1 MKQDYWKY
9 PSGPLNTIADVPGVT
24 VGHKTLTDGAIQTGV
39 TAIKVHAGNHFQQK
53 VPAATHVINGFGKSV
68 GLVQIEE
75 LGELETPIILTNTL
89 SVGTAMTGLIKYM
102 LKDNPDIGL
111 TTGTVN
117 AVVCEC
123 NDGYLN
129 DIRGLHV
136 QENDVEDALNDCKVV
151 FERGAVGAG
160 RGMSC
165 YELKGGIGSAS
176 RQLVID
182 DQEFTVGIT
191 VLTNFGRLSDLRLKG
206 ESVGEKMQSK
216 SEHQDK
222 GSIIVILATNIPLD
236 SRQLK
241 RVIKRTAVGI
251 ARTGSYIGN
260 GSGEIAVGFSTASH
274 LSHTTEKAIVIREV
288 LHENHLDAI
297 FAVTAEA
304 TEAAILDSLYQ
315 ATDVKGRDGNSRM
328 SLTTIT
334 NL

>member
-1 MKQDYWKY
+1 MKQHYWKY
-9 PSGPLNTIADVPGVT
+9 QSGPLNTIADVPGVT
-24 VGHKTLTDGAIQTGV
+24 VGHKTLNDGAIQTGV
-39 TAIKVHAGNHFQQK
+39 TAIKAHDGNHFQQK
-53 VPAATHVINGFGKSV
+53 VPAAAHVINGFGKSV

-89 SVGTAMTGLIKYM
+89 SVGTAMTSLIKYM

-136 QENDVEDALNDCKVV
+136 QENDVQDALNDCKVA

-165 YELKGGIGSAS
+165 YELKGGVGSAS
-176 RQLVID
+176 RQITID
-182 DQEFTVGIT
+182 GQVYTVGIT
-191 VLTNFGRLSDLRLKG
+191 VLTNFGRLSDFRLKG
-206 ESVGEKMQSK
+206 EAVGEKLKSK

-260 GSGEIAVGFSTASH
+260 GSGEIAIGFSTAYN
-274 LSHTTEKAIVIREV
+274 LSHTADKAITTREV

-297 FAVTAEA
+297 FAVTAET

-315 ATDVKGRDGNSRM
+315 ATDVNGRDDNSRM

-334 NL
+334 NQ